1 MGLFGF
7 LFGKRKQEK
16 EPKSSTVQ
24 PPPSDKKTAPINS
37 GIGTNAENVGNLVP
51 GSRRTT
57 SEKPYTLD
65 PSSAPVI
72 TLPKSFRPKE
82 STPSYWPEGF
92 WDHINKATNHY
103 KAAQYEE
110 AKADFL
116 LARKLKTDYD
126 SLNTQLLRTY
136 RKLYNNAV
144 KNRGWRNAYSL
155 LSELFENLPSDITDT
170 DRRQYNKVIAEVRKE
185 EPTFMGQTLN
195 LQGRSNS
202 KMTHAVAEIEQSC
215 DSPHQLLLEFD
226 SWIRPK
232 EEKPVS
238 WNQTTLTSAGY
249 IASYFCQR
257 AVYDKEKGG
266 YNSSHIRVISEDG
279 TIVSDLEIPMDLYRF
294 KISKSGDRFIGY
306 TDDLQ
311 LLLCSIEGKKIAER
325 AIRREAEDSKYH
337 VRCIDL
343 SNNANRTLFTAST
356 RAYWMDNKLQNLK
369 TWIMPPP
376 EGYEVERKET
386 QLNSPAVNHALSL
399 LELYGSPTQEEIK
412 RQFRHL
418 ALKYHPDR
426 NPGNPLAEEKMKLII
441 AAYQVLSDEN
451 IQSALAGLDD
461 MEYYYKIIDERQIN
475 VENVGL
481 SFKMILSMSGQG
493 DWIYASHVT
502 EEAERI
508 YLGCY
513 SGRVY
518 CVNQEGSVLKIYITD
533 DTIQHIEER
542 FPYLYIQTNYSLF
555 VIQNERVINHLEIG
569 NDSFSFAAWGFFIKG
584 NSIISLYDHSGSQ
597 IGNIR
602 FYNQTYEIIPTNQGV
617 IVYTKQG
624 RVIVSIKEKE

>member
-1 MGLFGF
+1 
-7 LFGKRKQEK
+7 
-16 EPKSSTVQ
+16 
-24 PPPSDKKTAPINS
+24 
-37 GIGTNAENVGNLVP
+37 
-51 GSRRTT
+51 
-57 SEKPYTLD
+57 
-65 PSSAPVI
+65 
-72 TLPKSFRPKE
+72 
-82 STPSYWPEGF
+82 
-92 WDHINKATNHY
+92 
-103 KAAQYEE
+103 
-110 AKADFL
+110 
-116 LARKLKTDYD
+116 
-126 SLNTQLLRTY
+126 
-136 RKLYNNAV
+136 
-144 KNRGWRNAYSL
+144 
-155 LSELFENLPSDITDT
+155 
-170 DRRQYNKVIAEVRKE
+170 
-185 EPTFMGQTLN
+185 
-195 LQGRSNS
+195 
-202 KMTHAVAEIEQSC
+202 
-215 DSPHQLLLEFD
+215 
-226 SWIRPK
+226 
-232 EEKPVS
+232 
-238 WNQTTLTSAGY
+238 
-249 IASYFCQR
+249 
-257 AVYDKEKGG
+257 
-266 YNSSHIRVISEDG
+266 
-279 TIVSDLEIPMDLYRF
+279 
-294 KISKSGDRFIGY
+294 
-306 TDDLQ
+306 
-311 LLLCSIEGKKIAER
+311 
-325 AIRREAEDSKYH
+325 
-337 VRCIDL
+337 
-343 SNNANRTLFTAST
+343 
-356 RAYWMDNKLQNLK
+356 
-369 TWIMPPP
+369 MPPP